1 MGAINILLIEDD
13 TDIAELV
20 TIYLKHA
27 GFQPSVASNGE
38 IALQMLAQ
46 YDYQLIICDIILP
59 DREGTEIIR
68 SFREYSTTPVI
79 FLSSKKESEDILNG
93 FQLGGDDYITK
104 PFDPDILVARV
115 NAQLRRSTPTPHSN
129 MWTDGQLELHFR
141 SLEVKLNGHEVPLS
155 TKERQLLFH
164 LAQYPNQ
171 VFTTDQLYDR
181 IWGLEGMSDTRTVM
195 VHIHH
200 LRKKLER
207 GQSRYIVTVRGIGYK
222 FNSSTDELNF

>member
-1 MGAINILLIEDD
+1 MGATNILLIEDD
-13 TDIAELV
+13 ADIAELV

-27 GFQPSVASNGE
+27 GFQSSVASNGE
-38 IALQMLAQ
+38 MAFQMLAQ
-46 YDYQLIICDIILP
+46 YDYQLIICDIMLP

-115 NAQLRRSTPTPHSN
+115 KAQLRRSTSTSHSN
-129 MWTDGQLELHFR
+129 VWTDGQLELHFR
-141 SLEVKLNGHEVPLS
+141 SLEVKLNGNEVPLS

-171 VFTTDQLYDR
+171 VFTIDQLYDR

-200 LRKKLER
+200 LRKKLET
-207 GQSRYIVTVRGIGYK
+207 GQSRYIITVRGLGYK
-222 FNSSTDELNF
+222 FNSITDE